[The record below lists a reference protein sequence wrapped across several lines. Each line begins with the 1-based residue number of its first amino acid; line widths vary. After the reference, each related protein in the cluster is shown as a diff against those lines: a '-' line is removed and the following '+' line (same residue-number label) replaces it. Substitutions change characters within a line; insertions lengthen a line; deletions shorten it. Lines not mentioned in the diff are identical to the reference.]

1 MSQFKT
7 YREKP
12 VEEMEEVETLRIEA
26 NRALACLTL
35 SATSA
40 FPVVI
45 RNRTEDGQKGSADGR
60 CLKRIHFP
68 LSERCWTSV
77 LGCVSAKAH

>member
-60 CLKRIHFP
+60 CLK
-68 LSERCWTSV
+68 
-77 LGCVSAKAH
+77 